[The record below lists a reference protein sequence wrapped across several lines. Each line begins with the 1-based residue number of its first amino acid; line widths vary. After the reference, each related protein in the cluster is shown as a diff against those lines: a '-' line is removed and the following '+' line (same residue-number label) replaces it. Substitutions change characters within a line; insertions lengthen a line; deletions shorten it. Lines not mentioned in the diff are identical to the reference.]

1 MLNILVNPDPVLR
14 KIADNVLSKDMNS
27 REYKKLFE
35 DMSATMLEKDGVG
48 LAAPQ
53 IGKSIRLI
61 VINRKGNPLIMINP
75 QITKKSLMKEWGEEG
90 CLSVPFIF
98 GKVQRHKKITCDF
111 IDNAGN
117 KQTID
122 ASGLMARVIQH
133 EVDHLDGILFIDKAK
148 NIKESKD

>member
-1 MLNILVNPDPVLR
+1 MLNIFVNPDPVLR
-14 KIADNVLSKDMNS
+14 KVANDLAKKDFTS
-27 REYKKLFE
+27 AEYKKLFE
-35 DMSATMLEKDGVG
+35 DMSATMLERDGVG

-53 IGKSIRLI
+53 IGKSVRLI
-61 VINRKGNPLIMINP
+61 VINRKGNPLVMVNP

-90 CLSVPFIF
+90 CLSVPFVF

-111 IDNAGN
+111 IDSDGN